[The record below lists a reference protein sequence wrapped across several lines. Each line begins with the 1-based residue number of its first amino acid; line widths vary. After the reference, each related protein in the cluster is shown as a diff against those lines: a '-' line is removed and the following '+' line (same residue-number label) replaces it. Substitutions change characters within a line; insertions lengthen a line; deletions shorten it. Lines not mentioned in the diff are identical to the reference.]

1 MDESVEVGAKAKVSM
16 MIGDS
21 DSRKTEIY
29 PNIAYKLS
37 NNFGTIST
45 GVRVTMDSS
54 DIATISI
61 PLTWKCT
68 LADIKK

>member
-1 MDESVEVGAKAKVSM
+1 M
-16 MIGDS
+16 MVGDS

-29 PNIAYKLS
+29 PNVTYGLP
-37 NNFGTIST
+37 NNFGTLST